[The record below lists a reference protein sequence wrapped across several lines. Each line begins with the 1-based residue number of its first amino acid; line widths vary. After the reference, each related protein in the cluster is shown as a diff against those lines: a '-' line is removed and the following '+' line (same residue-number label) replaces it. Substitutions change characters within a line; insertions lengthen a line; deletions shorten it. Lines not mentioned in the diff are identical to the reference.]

1 MSDIVITS
9 AYSGEVLEK
18 ILVKATTGNEMVS
31 RGLMRLEPGVST
43 NFYIPRMRA
52 GKMLQKRK
60 EQPVDADGKGDFK
73 IDERKL
79 TPQEFMAFTTFNPR
93 SFEKIWRKW
102 QPKGDLVFADL
113 PAEAQTAMLDAMA
126 GAVDFEL
133 GGHFI
138 NGIFGDDDAHLFNG
152 ILTRILADKEV
163 INVPVGANN
172 TQIKRLQAVVKAI
185 PKTVRSNPKLRI
197 IMSTTDADTYD
208 DELTAQTA
216 KGANYTDMNAMRF
229 KGIQIEA
236 LAQWP
241 DGVIVATY
249 VGMDEATNIWGA
261 VNTVND
267 FEAIKIDRLTNAG
280 ERYFFKMLM
289 KADTNTAWGED
300 VVLLDARPATKA
312 EIAGTVITV
321 KDYVSTIERTP
332 TQDEVLTVT
341 GTPELGA
348 RLTVVN
354 KATGF
359 KTTVAG
365 VEVPASKTVIL
376 AWDGAAWVKTA

>member
-1 MSDIVITS
+1 MSDINITS

-18 ILVKATTGNEMVS
+18 ILVKATTGNEMVA
-31 RGLMRLEPGVST
+31 RGLMRLEPNVST

-60 EQPVDADGKGDFK
+60 EQPVDADGKGNFN

-79 TPQEFMAFTTFNPR
+79 TPMEFMAFTTFNPR

-138 NGIFGDDDAHLFNG
+138 NGIYGDDDAHLFNG

-163 INVPVGANN
+163 INVPVGNAN
-172 TQIKRLQAVVKAI
+172 TMIKRLQAVVKAL

-197 IMSTTDADTYD
+197 LMSTTDADTYD

-249 VGMDEATNIWGA
+249 VGMDEATNLWGA

-267 FEAIKIDRLTNAG
+267 FETIKIDRLTNAG

-289 KADTNTAWGED
+289 KADTNTAWGDD
-300 VVLLDARPATKA
+300 VVLLDAREKTIAEVAGSIVTLKA
-312 EIAGTVITV
+312 
-321 KDYVSTIERTP
+321 YSSTLERTP
-332 TQDEVLTVT
+332 TQAEVLTIG
-341 GTPELGA
+341 GTPELGQ

-354 KATGF
+354 KATEF
-359 KTTVAG
+359 TVTIAG
-365 VEVPASKTVIL
+365 VEVAEASTAIL
-376 AWDGAAWVKTA
+376 AWDGSKWNKVG